1 MVEEV
6 EDKAD
11 EECGEAVEE
20 MMEGTGEGES
30 QWSAP
35 GENLLKKIVINIFTA
50 RQAGVVGSCL
60 PDKVLAEPHLRMDVR
75 DGNG

>member
-35 GENLLKKIVINIFTA
+35 GENLLKKIFDLFSLRDKLA
-50 RQAGVVGSCL
+50 GSCL
-60 PDKVLAEPHLRMDVR
+60 PIMVRTEPHLRMDVKYSY
-75 DGNG
+75 G